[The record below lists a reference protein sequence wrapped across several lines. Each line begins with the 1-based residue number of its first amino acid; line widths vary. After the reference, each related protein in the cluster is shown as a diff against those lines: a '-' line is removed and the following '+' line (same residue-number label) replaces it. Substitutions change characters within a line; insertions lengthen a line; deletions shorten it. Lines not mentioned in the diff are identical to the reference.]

1 MMNKKIEIKRN
12 HVPYINEKIK
22 IFNSSKT
29 KILKVTNKI
38 KVTGEMNTYIKKD
51 VIYFLKNQSE
61 IDYKFALEFIMLF
74 SEDYIRIK
82 GKIKNGDLNPEEIQ
96 KESFWVNPSKD
107 LVLFFSYTFLYEM
120 YHDHLVQHFEYM
132 ERCSINEVIMELIK
146 Y

>member
-22 IFNSSKT
+22 LFNSSKT
-29 KILKVTNKI
+29 KILKVTKKI
-38 KVTGEMNTYIKKD
+38 KINGEIKNYIKKD
-51 VIYFLKNQSE
+51 VILFLKNKDE
-61 IDYKFALEFIMLF
+61 IDYKFALEFIILF

-82 GKIKNGDLNPEEIQ
+82 ERVRNGELNPEKIKE
-96 KESFWVNPSKD
+96 ESFWINPSKD

-120 YHDHLVQHFEYM
+120 YHDHLVQHLAYM
-132 ERCSINEVIMELIK
+132 EKCSTKEVIIELIK